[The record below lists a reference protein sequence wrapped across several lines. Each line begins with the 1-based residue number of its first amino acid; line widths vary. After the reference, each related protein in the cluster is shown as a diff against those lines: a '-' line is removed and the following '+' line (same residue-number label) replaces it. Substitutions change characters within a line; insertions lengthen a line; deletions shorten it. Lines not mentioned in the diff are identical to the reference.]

1 MSENAKQAQKR
12 SPPHTVTGRAQAGVT
27 CDSSTQ
33 EAAKLKASLGYTVR
47 PCLKIINK
55 QVHKYPVSYLPRP
68 NEELGAGA
76 QLNSHYY

>member
-1 MSENAKQAQKR
+1 MSENAKQAQKM

-55 QVHKYPVSYLPRP
+55 QIHKYPVSYLPRP
-68 NEELGAGA
+68 NEEREAGA
-76 QLNSHYY
+76 QLNSHY